1 MDNFQFDFV
10 AAPEPDRDRG
20 LRALGL
26 AGSSL
31 LEIMLHKVLL
41 DAWAEENLAF
51 GGRLGDPFDEAAEE
65 AAAEAGQVLARAAV
79 LPEVPGLPEG
89 WENLAP
95 AALAGV
101 LERIDPEA
109 LDDVGTID
117 YLQASA
123 KTVAWLQ
130 SGRVKALNRFTELRP
145 AEGAETGNAHG
156 FSSCAATEIAA
167 ALAQPRGA
175 AQKDLAEAAQLCG
188 HLPATVEAMA
198 AGTLDLPR
206 VTAIARGSADLPENL
221 LPAFEAGVL
230 PKAGEITVE
239 SVRARARKARER
251 LHPESLTVRHE
262 KANQS
267 RNVGL
272 VPQDDGMAEVWFRCS
287 ADKAV
292 MVFNLV
298 QALAKKLQGPEETRT
313 LPQLRADVITDLL
326 VNNPGACNGTGNTT
340 GTCTGAGT
348 CNSSTATSTCNGS
361 CKGTGTGTGAGAGV
375 TASVAV
381 TLSLE
386 TAARLSEEPGEL
398 AGYGPI
404 PPEMARNLAGLAKSW
419 LLVLTDEYRN
429 AIAAAKDLRHPSE
442 WLKRLVRLRDG
453 HCSGPGCRVEA
464 KFCEVDH
471 TIAWEDGGKTV
482 LENLKAA
489 CKPDHRAKHKGGWKV
504 TQHPDGSTTWKS
516 RTGHEWTSTP
526 ENSWSIRPPT
536 EPPPPDLYTPPPF

>member
-1 MDNFQFDFV
+1 
-10 AAPEPDRDRG
+10 
-20 LRALGL
+20 
-26 AGSSL
+26 
-31 LEIMLHKVLL
+31 
-41 DAWAEENLAF
+41 AE
-51 GGRLGDPFDEAAEE
+51 D
-65 AAAEAGQVLARAAV
+65 
-79 LPEVPGLPEG
+79 
-89 WENLAP
+89 
-95 AALAGV
+95 
-101 LERIDPEA
+101 
-109 LDDVGTID
+109 
-117 YLQASA
+117 
-123 KTVAWLQ
+123 
-130 SGRVKALNRFTELRP
+130 
-145 AEGAETGNAHG
+145 AETGNAHG

-167 ALAQPRGA
+167 ALAQPRGSA
-175 AQKDLAEAAQLCG
+175 EKDLAEAAQLSQ
-188 HLPATVEAMA
+188 HLPATVEAMT
-198 AGTLDLPR
+198 AGNLDLPR
-206 VTAIARGSADLPENL
+206 ATAIARGSADLPENL
-221 LPAFEAGVL
+221 LPAFEAKVL

-239 SVRARARKARER
+239 SVQARARKARER
-251 LHPESLTVRHE
+251 LHPETLTIRHE
-262 KANQS
+262 RANQS

-298 QALAKKLQGPEETRT
+298 QALAKKLQGPDEART

-326 VNNPGACNGTGNTT
+326 VNNPGTCSGGSAATGT
-340 GTCTGAGT
+340 GTCT
-348 CNSSTATSTCNGS
+348 
-361 CKGTGTGTGAGAGV
+361 GTGTGTGAGAGV

-386 TAARLSEEPGEL
+386 TAAGLSEEPGEL

-419 LLVLTDEYRN
+419 LLVLTDEYDK
-429 AIAAAKDLRHPSE
+429 AIAAAKDLRHPPE

-464 KFCEVDH
+464 RFCEVDH

-489 CKPDHRAKHKGGWKV
+489 CKPDHISKHAGGWKV

-536 EPPPPDLYTPPPF
+536 DPPPDLYTPPPF

>member
-1 MDNFQFDFV
+1 MEDFQFDFIP
-10 AAPEPDRDRG
+10 APEPDRERG

-31 LEIMLHKVLL
+31 LEIMLHKLLL
-41 DAWAEENLAF
+41 DAWAEENLSF
-51 GGRLGDPFDEAAEE
+51 GSRHSEPFDEAAEE
-65 AAAEAGQVLARAAV
+65 AAQILKTAAV
-79 LPEVPGLPEG
+79 LPEVPNLPEG
-89 WENLAP
+89 WEDLAP

-101 LERIDPEA
+101 LERIDPDG

-123 KTVAWLQ
+123 KAVAWLQ
-130 SGRVKALNRFTELRP
+130 SGRVKALSRFTELRP

-175 AQKDLAEAAQLCG
+175 AQKDMTEAAQLCE
-188 HLPATVEAMA
+188 HLPGTVEAMA
-198 AGTLDLPR
+198 AGNLDLPR
-206 VTAIARGSADLPENL
+206 ATAIARGSADLPEEL
-221 LPAFEAGVL
+221 LPAFEASVL
-230 PKAGEITVE
+230 PKAGKVTVD

-262 KANQS
+262 RANEN

-272 VPQDDGMAEVWFRCS
+272 VPQDDGMAEVWLRCS
-287 ADKAV
+287 ADKAL

-298 QALAKKLQGPEETRT
+298 QALAKKLQGPEEARI
-313 LPQLRADVITDLL
+313 LPQLRADVITDLIL
-326 VNNPGACNGTGNTT
+326 NNPGACTGSCTGTG
-340 GTCTGAGT
+340 
-348 CNSSTATSTCNGS
+348 S
-361 CKGTGTGTGAGAGV
+361 GTGAGAGV

-404 PPEMARNLAGLAKSW
+404 PPEMARNLAGLAESW
-419 LLVLTDEYRN
+419 LPVLTDEYAN
-429 AIAAAKDLRHPSE
+429 AIAAAKDLRHPPE

-453 HCSGPGCRVEA
+453 RCSGPGCRVEA
-464 KFCEVDH
+464 RFCDIDH
-471 TIAWEDGGKTV
+471 TIAWEDGGETV
-482 LENLKAA
+482 LENLKAL
-489 CKPDHRAKHKGGWKV
+489 CKPEHTSKHAGGWKV
-504 TQHPDGSTTWKS
+504 TQYPDGSTIWKS

-526 ENSWSIRPPT
+526 ENNWSIRPPT
-536 EPPPPDLYTPPPF
+536 EPPPDLYTPPPF

>member
-1 MDNFQFDFV
+1 MEDFQFDFIP
-10 AAPEPDRDRG
+10 APDRDRG

-31 LEIMLHKVLL
+31 LEIMLHKLLL

-51 GGRLGDPFDEAAEE
+51 GGRRSEPFDEAAEE
-65 AAAEAGQVLARAAV
+65 AGQVLAKAAV
-79 LPEVPGLPEG
+79 LPEAPGLPEG
-89 WENLAP
+89 WEDLAP
-95 AALAGV
+95 EALTAV
-101 LERIDPEA
+101 LGRIDPEA

-145 AEGAETGNAHG
+145 DEGAETGNAHG

-198 AGTLDLPR
+198 AGEVDLPR
-206 VTAIARGSADLPENL
+206 ATAIARGSADLPENL

-230 PKAGEITVE
+230 PKAGKVTVE

-298 QALAKKLQGPEETRT
+298 QALAKKLQGPDEART
-313 LPQLRADVITDLL
+313 LPQLRADVITDL
-326 VNNPGACNGTGNTT
+326 VPNNSGACNGTGNTT
-340 GTCTGAGT
+340 GTCTGAG
-348 CNSSTATSTCNGS
+348 AA
-361 CKGTGTGTGAGAGV
+361 TGTGNGTCTGAGTGNGAGAGV

-404 PPEMARNLAGLAKSW
+404 PPEMTRNLAGLAKSW
-419 LLVLTDEYRN
+419 LLVLTDEYDK
-429 AIAAAKDLRHPSE
+429 AIAAAKDLRHPPE

-464 KFCEVDH
+464 RFCEVDH

-489 CKPDHRAKHKGGWKV
+489 CKPDHISKHAGGWKV
-504 TQHPDGSTTWKS
+504 TQNADGSTVWKS